1 MSEDAQASDAQV
13 AETPVDQ
20 QAYDSSGETYAPAPQ
35 PSMVGRMLGNKFML
49 LGIVAVVI
57 VVVVAAA
64 MSMGGGVSLFGPSK
78 PTTTG
83 VKLGPMTGSSDIKG
97 PQVAVGQTDEQAIKF
112 GGGNDTNGSEVTNVY
127 EVTAACSW
135 TDDMA
140 GSEPDEMLFELTS
153 PDGQN
158 KSADTTGTSGSCSLS
173 IKITNMT
180 SKKVDDNTAGW
191 KLKVTCKV
199 AGHQDVGPFGRLI
212 YVDAGNNYDAKI
224 SYSYYGASSAKK

>member
-1 MSEDAQASDAQV
+1 
-13 AETPVDQ
+13 
-20 QAYDSSGETYAPAPQ
+20 
-35 PSMVGRMLGNKFML
+35 MVGRMLGNKFML

-64 MSMGGGVSLFGPSK
+64 LSMGGGVSLFGPSK
-78 PTTTG
+78 PSTTG
-83 VKLGPMTGSSDIKG
+83 VKLSPMTGSSDIKG
-97 PQVAVGQTDEQAIKF
+97 PQVAVGSTDEQAIKF
-112 GGGNDTNGSEVTNVY
+112 GGGGGGNNSTDVTNVY

-158 KSADTTGTSGSCSLS
+158 KSAKTEGSSGSCSLN

-199 AGHQDVGPFGRLI
+199 AGHEDVGPFGFII

-224 SYSYYGASSAKK
+224 SYSYYGAASAKK